1 MKTMQN
7 NQQIMGSFQKM
18 AAIVG
23 NNMNVDF

>member
-18 AAIVG
+18 ANIMG
-23 NNMNVDF
+23 NTMNVDF